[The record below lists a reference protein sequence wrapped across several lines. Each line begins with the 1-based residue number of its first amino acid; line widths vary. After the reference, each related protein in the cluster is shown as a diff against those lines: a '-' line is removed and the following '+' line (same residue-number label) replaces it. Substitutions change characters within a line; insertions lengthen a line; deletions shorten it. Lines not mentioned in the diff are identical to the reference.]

1 LSKIQSLRDFRAK
14 VKYLG
19 AERLL
24 GFLAR
29 MGIRGKSELFL
40 PRLIERPEAN
50 RVLVLAPHPDDDVVG
65 CGGTLRKH
73 VQAED
78 DVMVAYLTDGS
89 RGSTDL
95 RESLHLV
102 SRRKDEAQKAAAVLG
117 IKKLK
122 FLGFQDTKLQYFIA
136 DCASLIADILVEY
149 EPDLVYVPFPLDY
162 NPDHVAATRVAVSAF
177 ERIDYLCDIFCY
189 EVSPPILPNRIVN
202 ITEQVHSKKHALS
215 CHTSQME
222 QNDYVNVVVE
232 GLGRYRTHGLLK
244 GKGYAEAFFKCDGD
258 YLAFL
263 LKKLD
268 ER

>member
-122 FLGFQDTKLQYFIA
+122 FLGFQDTKLQY
-136 DCASLIADILVEY
+136 
-149 EPDLVYVPFPLDY
+149 LDY